1 MINLD
6 KIQSMWQEDCKI
18 DIDNMHEESIK
29 VPQLHSKYH
38 EILNNLILLR
48 TKAQKIQKSVRHERY
63 EYYSGKADPEVYE
76 KEPFPKKVRDK
87 DALIRY
93 MDADDRV
100 SDANLKVE
108 YYDVMINYTESILK
122 QISIVHIK
130 SKIQLNGINSKLDLH
145 DPLNY
150 QKEKRGLCYDRL
162 RTICVS

>member
-48 TKAQKIQKSVRHERY
+48 TKAQKIQKNVRHERY

-93 MDADDRV
+93 IDADDRV

-122 QISIVHIK
+122 QISNRTYQIK
-130 SKIQLNGINSKLDLH
+130 NSIEWHKF
-145 DPLNY
+145 
-150 QKEKRGLCYDRL
+150 QAGF
-162 RTICVS
+162 T

>member
-6 KIQSMWQEDCKI
+6 KIQSMWQEDCKF

-48 TKAQKIQKSVRHERY
+48 TKAQKIKKSVRHERY

-122 QISIVHIK
+122 QISNRTYQIK
-130 SKIQLNGINSKLDLH
+130 NSIEWHKF
-145 DPLNY
+145 
-150 QKEKRGLCYDRL
+150 QAGF
-162 RTICVS
+162 T

>member
-63 EYYSGKADPEVYE
+63 EYYSGKADPDVYE
-76 KEPFPKKVRDK
+76 REPFPKKVRDK

-108 YYDVMINYTESILK
+108 YYYVMINYTESILK
-122 QISIVHIK
+122 QISNRTYQIK
-130 SKIQLNGINSKLDLH
+130 NSIEWHKF
-145 DPLNY
+145 
-150 QKEKRGLCYDRL
+150 QAGF
-162 RTICVS
+162 T

>member
-1 MINLD
+1 MIKLE

-48 TKAQKIQKSVRHERY
+48 TNAQKIQKSVRHERY

-76 KEPFPKKVRDK
+76 REPFPKKVGDK

-122 QISIVHIK
+122 QISNRTYQIK
-130 SKIQLNGINSKLDLH
+130 NSIEWHKF
-145 DPLNY
+145 
-150 QKEKRGLCYDRL
+150 QAGF
-162 RTICVS
+162 T

>member
-122 QISIVHIK
+122 QISNRTYQIK
-130 SKIQLNGINSKLDLH
+130 NSIEWHKF
-145 DPLNY
+145 
-150 QKEKRGLCYDRL
+150 QAGF
-162 RTICVS
+162 T

>member
-63 EYYSGKADPEVYE
+63 EYYSGKSDPDVYE
-76 KEPFPKKVRDK
+76 REPFPKKVRDK

-122 QISIVHIK
+122 QISNRTYQIK
-130 SKIQLNGINSKLDLH
+130 NSIEWHKF
-145 DPLNY
+145 
-150 QKEKRGLCYDRL
+150 QAGF
-162 RTICVS
+162 T

>member
-29 VPQLHSKYH
+29 IPQLHSKYH

-48 TKAQKIQKSVRHERY
+48 TKAQKIQKNVRHERY

-76 KEPFPKKVRDK
+76 REPFPKKVRDK

-122 QISIVHIK
+122 QISNRTYQIK
-130 SKIQLNGINSKLDLH
+130 NSIECHKF
-145 DPLNY
+145 
-150 QKEKRGLCYDRL
+150 QAGF
-162 RTICVS
+162 T

>member
-63 EYYSGKADPEVYE
+63 EYYSGCLLYTSPS
-76 KEPFPKKVRDK
+76 PRDQSGSRMPSS
-87 DALIRY
+87 A
-93 MDADDRV
+93 
-100 SDANLKVE
+100 
-108 YYDVMINYTESILK
+108 
-122 QISIVHIK
+122 
-130 SKIQLNGINSKLDLH
+130 
-145 DPLNY
+145 
-150 QKEKRGLCYDRL
+150 
-162 RTICVS
+162 

>member
-18 DIDNMHEESIK
+18 DIDNMHQESIK
-29 VPQLHSKYH
+29 IPQLHSKYH

-122 QISIVHIK
+122 QISNRTYQIK
-130 SKIQLNGINSKLDLH
+130 NSIEWHKF
-145 DPLNY
+145 
-150 QKEKRGLCYDRL
+150 QAGF
-162 RTICVS
+162 T

>member
-48 TKAQKIQKSVRHERY
+48 TKAQKIQKNVRHERY
-63 EYYSGKADPEVYE
+63 EYYSGKADPDVYE
-76 KEPFPKKVRDK
+76 REPFPKKVRDK

-100 SDANLKVE
+100 SEANLKVE

-122 QISIVHIK
+122 QISNRTYQIK
-130 SKIQLNGINSKLDLH
+130 NSIEWHKF
-145 DPLNY
+145 
-150 QKEKRGLCYDRL
+150 QAGF
-162 RTICVS
+162 T

>member
-6 KIQSMWQEDCKI
+6 KIQSRWQEDCKI
-18 DIDNMHEESIK
+18 DFDNMHEESIK

-87 DALIRY
+87 EALIRY

-122 QISIVHIK
+122 QISNRTYQIK
-130 SKIQLNGINSKLDLH
+130 NSIEWHKF
-145 DPLNY
+145 
-150 QKEKRGLCYDRL
+150 QAGF
-162 RTICVS
+162 T

>member
-76 KEPFPKKVRDK
+76 KDPFPKKVRDK

-122 QISIVHIK
+122 QISNRTYQIK
-130 SKIQLNGINSKLDLH
+130 NSIEWHKF
-145 DPLNY
+145 
-150 QKEKRGLCYDRL
+150 QAGF
-162 RTICVS
+162 T

>member
-76 KEPFPKKVRDK
+76 REPFPKKVRDK

-122 QISIVHIK
+122 QISNRTYQIK
-130 SKIQLNGINSKLDLH
+130 NSIEWHKFQAGFTR
-145 DPLNY
+145 P
-150 QKEKRGLCYDRL
+150 
-162 RTICVS
+162 T

>member
-48 TKAQKIQKSVRHERY
+48 TKAQKIQKSGRHERY

-76 KEPFPKKVRDK
+76 REPFPKKVRDK
-87 DALIRY
+87 GALIRY

-122 QISIVHIK
+122 QISNRTYQIK
-130 SKIQLNGINSKLDLH
+130 NSIEWHKF
-145 DPLNY
+145 
-150 QKEKRGLCYDRL
+150 QAGF
-162 RTICVS
+162 T

>member
-18 DIDNMHEESIK
+18 DIDNMHEDSIK

-122 QISIVHIK
+122 QISNRTYQIK
-130 SKIQLNGINSKLDLH
+130 NSIEWHKF
-145 DPLNY
+145 
-150 QKEKRGLCYDRL
+150 QAGF
-162 RTICVS
+162 T

>member
-6 KIQSMWQEDCKI
+6 KIQSMWQEACKI

-76 KEPFPKKVRDK
+76 KAPFPKKVRDK

-100 SDANLKVE
+100 
-108 YYDVMINYTESILK
+108 
-122 QISIVHIK
+122 
-130 SKIQLNGINSKLDLH
+130 
-145 DPLNY
+145 
-150 QKEKRGLCYDRL
+150 
-162 RTICVS
+162 

>member
-63 EYYSGKADPEVYE
+63 EYYSGKADPDVYE
-76 KEPFPKKVRDK
+76 REPFPKKVRDK

-122 QISIVHIK
+122 QISNRTYQIK
-130 SKIQLNGINSKLDLH
+130 NSIEWHKFLA
-145 DPLNY
+145 
-150 QKEKRGLCYDRL
+150 GF
-162 RTICVS
+162 T

>member
-93 MDADDRV
+93 IDADERV

-108 YYDVMINYTESILK
+108 YYDVMINYTESILR
-122 QISIVHIK
+122 QISNRTYQIK
-130 SKIQLNGINSKLDLH
+130 NSIEWHKF
-145 DPLNY
+145 
-150 QKEKRGLCYDRL
+150 QAGF
-162 RTICVS
+162 T

>member
-6 KIQSMWQEDCKI
+6 KIQSIWQEDCKI

-63 EYYSGKADPEVYE
+63 EYYSGKADPDVYE
-76 KEPFPKKVRDK
+76 REPFPKKVRDK
-87 DALIRY
+87 DALIKY

-122 QISIVHIK
+122 QISNRTYQIK
-130 SKIQLNGINSKLDLH
+130 NSIEWHKF
-145 DPLNY
+145 
-150 QKEKRGLCYDRL
+150 QAGF
-162 RTICVS
+162 T

>member
-18 DIDNMHEESIK
+18 DIDHMHEESIK

-63 EYYSGKADPEVYE
+63 EYYSGKADPDVYE
-76 KEPFPKKVRDK
+76 REPFPKKVRDK

-122 QISIVHIK
+122 QISNRTYQIK
-130 SKIQLNGINSKLDLH
+130 NSIEWHKF
-145 DPLNY
+145 
-150 QKEKRGLCYDRL
+150 QAGF
-162 RTICVS
+162 T

>member
-1 MINLD
+1 MSIDLD
-6 KIQSMWQEDCKI
+6 TIQEMWEKDAKI
-18 DIDNMHEESIK
+18 DRDNLHEESLNI
-29 VPQLHSKYH
+29 PSLHAKYF
-38 EILNNLILLR
+38 ELYNTIFLLR
-48 TKAQKIQKSVRHERY
+48 KKAEQQRKNIRHERY

-122 QISIVHIK
+122 QISNRTYQIK
-130 SKIQLNGINSKLDLH
+130 NSIEWHKF
-145 DPLNY
+145 
-150 QKEKRGLCYDRL
+150 QAGF
-162 RTICVS
+162 T

>member
-63 EYYSGKADPEVYE
+63 EYYSGKAYPEVYE

-122 QISIVHIK
+122 QISNRTYQIK
-130 SKIQLNGINSKLDLH
+130 NSIEWHKF
-145 DPLNY
+145 
-150 QKEKRGLCYDRL
+150 QAGF
-162 RTICVS
+162 T

>member
-76 KEPFPKKVRDK
+76 REPFPKKVRDK

-100 SDANLKVE
+100 SEANLKVE

-122 QISIVHIK
+122 QISNRTYQIK
-130 SKIQLNGINSKLDLH
+130 NSLEWHKF
-145 DPLNY
+145 
-150 QKEKRGLCYDRL
+150 QAGF
-162 RTICVS
+162 T

>member
-48 TKAQKIQKSVRHERY
+48 TKAQKIQKSVRHQRY
-63 EYYSGKADPEVYE
+63 EYYSGKADPEVYQR
-76 KEPFPKKVRDK
+76 EPFPKKVRDK

-122 QISIVHIK
+122 QISNRTYQIK
-130 SKIQLNGINSKLDLH
+130 NSIEWHKF
-145 DPLNY
+145 
-150 QKEKRGLCYDRL
+150 QAGF
-162 RTICVS
+162 T

>member
-38 EILNNLILLR
+38 EILNKLILLR

-122 QISIVHIK
+122 QISNRTYQIK
-130 SKIQLNGINSKLDLH
+130 NSIEWHKF
-145 DPLNY
+145 
-150 QKEKRGLCYDRL
+150 QAGF
-162 RTICVS
+162 T

>member
-48 TKAQKIQKSVRHERY
+48 TKAQKIQKSVRHKRY
-63 EYYSGKADPEVYE
+63 EYYSGKAAPQVYE

-122 QISIVHIK
+122 QISNRTYQIK
-130 SKIQLNGINSKLDLH
+130 NSIEWHKF
-145 DPLNY
+145 
-150 QKEKRGLCYDRL
+150 QAGF
-162 RTICVS
+162 T

>member
-29 VPQLHSKYH
+29 IPQLHSKYH

-76 KEPFPKKVRDK
+76 REPFPKKVRDK

-122 QISIVHIK
+122 QISNRTYQIK
-130 SKIQLNGINSKLDLH
+130 NSIEWHKF
-145 DPLNY
+145 
-150 QKEKRGLCYDRL
+150 QAGFA
-162 RTICVS
+162 

>member
-76 KEPFPKKVRDK
+76 REPFPKNVRDK

-100 SDANLKVE
+100 SEANLKVE

-122 QISIVHIK
+122 QISNRTYQIK
-130 SKIQLNGINSKLDLH
+130 NSIEWHKF
-145 DPLNY
+145 
-150 QKEKRGLCYDRL
+150 QAGF
-162 RTICVS
+162 T

>member
-122 QISIVHIK
+122 QISNRTYQIK
-130 SKIQLNGINSKLDLH
+130 N
-145 DPLNY
+145 
-150 QKEKRGLCYDRL
+150 
-162 RTICVS
+162 TIEWHKFQAGFT

>member
-29 VPQLHSKYH
+29 IPQLHSKYH

-48 TKAQKIQKSVRHERY
+48 TKAQRIQKSVRHERY

-100 SDANLKVE
+100 TDANLKVE

-122 QISIVHIK
+122 QISNRTYQIK
-130 SKIQLNGINSKLDLH
+130 NSIEWHKF
-145 DPLNY
+145 
-150 QKEKRGLCYDRL
+150 QAGF
-162 RTICVS
+162 T

>member
-48 TKAQKIQKSVRHERY
+48 TKAQKIQKSVRHKRY

-100 SDANLKVE
+100 SEANLKVE

-122 QISIVHIK
+122 QISNRTYQIK
-130 SKIQLNGINSKLDLH
+130 NSIKWH
-145 DPLNY
+145 KF
-150 QKEKRGLCYDRL
+150 QAGF
-162 RTICVS
+162 T

>member
-48 TKAQKIQKSVRHERY
+48 TKAQKIQKSIRHERY

-122 QISIVHIK
+122 QISNRTYQIK
-130 SKIQLNGINSKLDLH
+130 NSIEWHKF
-145 DPLNY
+145 
-150 QKEKRGLCYDRL
+150 QAGF
-162 RTICVS
+162 T

>member
-48 TKAQKIQKSVRHERY
+48 TKAQKIQKNVRHERY
-63 EYYSGKADPEVYE
+63 EYYSGKADPDVYE
-76 KEPFPKKVRDK
+76 REPFPKKVRDK

-122 QISIVHIK
+122 HISNRTYQIKNSIEWHK
-130 SKIQLNGINSKLDLH
+130 FQAGF
-145 DPLNY
+145 
-150 QKEKRGLCYDRL
+150 
-162 RTICVS
+162 T

>member
-48 TKAQKIQKSVRHERY
+48 TKAQKIQKSVRHQRY
-63 EYYSGKADPEVYE
+63 EYYSGKADPDVYE
-76 KEPFPKKVRDK
+76 REPFPKKVRDK

-122 QISIVHIK
+122 QISNRTYQIK
-130 SKIQLNGINSKLDLH
+130 NSIEWHKF
-145 DPLNY
+145 
-150 QKEKRGLCYDRL
+150 QAGF
-162 RTICVS
+162 T

>member
-6 KIQSMWQEDCKI
+6 KIQSRWQEDCKI

-48 TKAQKIQKSVRHERY
+48 TKAQKIQKNVRHERY

-76 KEPFPKKVRDK
+76 REPFPKKVRDK

-100 SDANLKVE
+100 SEANLKVE

-122 QISIVHIK
+122 QISNRTYQIK
-130 SKIQLNGINSKLDLH
+130 NSLEWHKF
-145 DPLNY
+145 
-150 QKEKRGLCYDRL
+150 QAGF
-162 RTICVS
+162 T